1 MFLSVVAVLVFLLNV
16 TLVFLNIRR
25 ENTLFQRHLMIILAL
40 GLFQILFG
48 FLCNHLFPEWLY
60 LLLIF
65 PNGLLYGPALAL
77 LAHDLIAG
85 PAVFGLWK
93 HMFPFFGGMLIFII
107 LCSNFTIRYRYNLD
121 YSIFLNFL
129 SYIHLLGYMVWLW
142 FGMQKRR
149 SQFLKFNL
157 KRIIF
162 FASIIVSV
170 FWSSFLIFRM
180 AYFDV
185 NFNIHRG
192 FSMGF
197 YVLFLSAI
205 QFVVPPN
212 SKLIQTEV
220 SKASKVS
227 VIPQRI
233 RELDMMMPL
242 EKQKGK
248 LSIPPMSKE
257 KQVEYRKAIDYFIQT
272 LAYLDSDLNKESFCQ
287 QVGIPVHQVGAFLKD
302 EFDKGLNGFINQLR
316 LSYAAK
322 QLRSEELVYTIS
334 DLAFVCGF
342 NSRASFYRNFQSE
355 FGCSP
360 HQYRMDSL
368 SMVCG

>member
-1 MFLSVVAVLVFLLNV
+1 MLLSVVAVLVFLLNV
-16 TLVFLNIRR
+16 TLVFLSIRR
-25 ENTLFQRHLMIILAL
+25 ENTLFQRHLMIILSL

-77 LAHDLIAG
+77 LVHDLIAG
-85 PAVFGLWK
+85 STVFGLWK
-93 HMFPFFGGMLIFII
+93 HMFPFFGAMLIFVL
-107 LCSNFTIRYRYNLD
+107 LCSNFTLRYQYNLD

-142 FGMQKRR
+142 FEMRKND
-149 SQFLKFNL
+149 FLKFNL
-157 KRIIF
+157 KGIIF
-162 FASIIVSV
+162 FASIIVFV
-170 FWSSFLIFRM
+170 FLSSFLIFRM

-192 FSMGF
+192 FSIGL
-197 YVLFLSAI
+197 YVIFLSAI
-205 QFVVPPN
+205 QFVVPPAA
-212 SKLIQTEV
+212 KLIQTEAFN
-220 SKASKVS
+220 ASKIS
-227 VIPQRI
+227 VIPQQI
-233 RELDMMMPL
+233 LELDIVRQL

-248 LSIPPMSKE
+248 LSLPPMSAE
-257 KQVEYRKAIDYFIQT
+257 KQLEYRKAIDYFIQT

-287 QVGIPVHQVGAFLKD
+287 QVGIPVHQVGSFLKD
-302 EFDKGLNGFINQLR
+302 EYDKGLNGFINQLR
-316 LSYAAK
+316 LRYAAK
-322 QLRSEELVYTIS
+322 QLRSQELVYTIS

-360 HQYRMDSL
+360 HQYRLDSL